1 MLECPSLPFCSKSG
15 LSGWDFLICLTV
27 LTPPP
32 FVCCCALSFFR
43 GTQTG
48 HGLQKYPSTRH
59 RIAVTIKNA
68 AGETKYVL
76 FATKGLPRPD
86 GRINGTYC

>member
-1 MLECPSLPFCSKSG
+1 MPGLMLESIACASHFSLPSL
-15 LSGWDFLICLTV
+15 
-27 LTPPP
+27 
-32 FVCCCALSFFR
+32 FFFMC
-43 GTQTG
+43 QTG

-59 RIAVTIKNA
+59 RIAVTLKNL

-86 GRINGTYC
+86 GKINSTYSLHNQSSWIRSARS

>member
-1 MLECPSLPFCSKSG
+1 VIFVT
-15 LSGWDFLICLTV
+15 LTSV
-27 LTPPP
+27 AS
-32 FVCCCALSFFR
+32 FCCCTLSFSR
-43 GTQTG
+43 GTQSG

-59 RIAVTIKNA
+59 RIAVTVKNA